1 MGGALYAVGGY
12 DGHSYLSTVERLD
25 PREGRWS
32 PVGSMNGQRGGHA
45 CTVVGSHTL
54 YALGGYFKAAVHSCE
69 VYDSR
74 TNTWRS
80 IAPLADSRAYGAA
93 GSAGSMDGSEVFVIG
108 GLRSD
113 MQTHAPLVEKY
124 SPVKDTWE
132 QVELPAHVNPRRSF
146 LAACTM
152 GI

>member
-1 MGGALYAVGGY
+1 M
-12 DGHSYLSTVERLD
+12 ERLD
-25 PREGRWS
+25 PREGRWA

-45 CTVVGSHTL
+45 CTVAGTTQL
-54 YALGGYFKAAVHSCE
+54 YALGGYFKSAVQNCE

-74 TNTWRS
+74 ANTWRS
-80 IAPLADSRAYGAA
+80 IAPLADSRAYGGAAAA
-93 GSAGSMDGSEVFVIG
+93 GVTDGSDVYVVG

-113 MQTHAPLVEKY
+113 MQTHAPLLERY
-124 SPVKDTWE
+124 SPVTDTWH

-146 LAACTM
+146 LATCTM